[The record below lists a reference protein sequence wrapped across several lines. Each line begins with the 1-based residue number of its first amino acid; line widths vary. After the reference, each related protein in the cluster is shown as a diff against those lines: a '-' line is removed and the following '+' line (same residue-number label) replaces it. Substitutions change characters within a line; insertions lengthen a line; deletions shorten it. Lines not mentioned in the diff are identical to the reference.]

1 MDYALSRLQ
10 ARFGERPDE
19 SLWQKLEGARDPA
32 AALEIAQ
39 SCGLRRWVPGIAPY
53 TDSHKLELAL
63 RAHWRECVTEIATWM
78 PRRWQSA
85 LLWTRALADL
95 PALLYLAHGGVP
107 LGWMSDDPV
116 LKMYAR
122 ADSTTRQARLR
133 QDHFASM
140 GLSSEVLDHTVLQA
154 TPGPSHI
161 GQAWLEEWRRRWPR
175 WIDTTSL
182 ENLASV
188 FNNAMKERAAVVRP
202 ELLRRLRVL
211 FRSSTLDAAHVF
223 IYIAFAALDIER
235 LRAGLMK
242 HALAHE
248 GVISP

>member
-19 SLWQKLEGARDPA
+19 SLWQRLEGAREPA
-32 AALEIAQ
+32 AALELAQ
-39 SCGLRRWVPGIAPY
+39 SCGLRRWVTGITAHA
-53 TDSHKLELAL
+53 DSHKLEHAL
-63 RAHWRECVTEIATWM
+63 RARWRECVTEIATWM
-78 PRRWQSA
+78 PHRWQPA
-85 LLWTRALADL
+85 LLWTRELVDL
-95 PALLYLAHGGVP
+95 PALVYLAHGGVP
-107 LGWMSDDPV
+107 LGWMSEDPV
-116 LKMYAR
+116 LQIYAR
-122 ADSTTRQARLR
+122 TDSTTRQARLR
-133 QDHFASM
+133 QDHLAWM
-140 GLSSEVLDHTVLQA
+140 GPSSEALDRTDLQA

-161 GQAWLEEWRRRWPR
+161 SQAWLDEWRRRWPR

-211 FRSSTLDAAHVF
+211 FRSSMLDAAHVF

>member
-19 SLWQKLEGARDPA
+19 SLWQRLEGAREPA
-32 AALEIAQ
+32 GALEIAQ
-39 SCGLRRWVPGIAPY
+39 SCGLRRWVPGITAHA
-53 TDSHKLELAL
+53 DSHKLELAL
-63 RAHWRECVTEIATWM
+63 RARWRECVTEIATWM
-78 PRRWQSA
+78 PHRWQPA
-85 LLWTRALADL
+85 LLWTRELADL

-116 LKMYAR
+116 LQRYAR

-133 QDHFASM
+133 QDLFAWM
-140 GLSSEVLDHTVLQA
+140 GSSSEDLDRTVLQA
-154 TPGPSHI
+154 TPGPSRI
-161 GQAWLEEWRRRWPR
+161 GQAWLDEWRRRWPR
-175 WIDTTSL
+175 WNDTTSL

-211 FRSSTLDAAHVF
+211 FRSSMLDAAFVF
-223 IYIAFAALDIER
+223 IYIAFVALDIER

>member
-19 SLWQKLEGARDPA
+19 SLWQRLEGAREPA
-32 AALEIAQ
+32 AALELAQ
-39 SCGLRRWVPGIAPY
+39 SCGLRRWVTGITAHA
-53 TDSHKLELAL
+53 DSHKLEHAL
-63 RAHWRECVTEIATWM
+63 RARWRECVTEIATWM
-78 PRRWQSA
+78 PHRWQPA
-85 LLWTRALADL
+85 LLWTRELVDL
-95 PALLYLAHGGVP
+95 PALVYLAHGGVP
-107 LGWMSDDPV
+107 LGWMSEDPV
-116 LKMYAR
+116 LQIYAR
-122 ADSTTRQARLR
+122 TDSTTRQARLR
-133 QDHFASM
+133 QDHLAWM
-140 GLSSEVLDHTVLQA
+140 GPSSEALDRTVLQA

-161 GQAWLEEWRRRWPR
+161 SQAWLDEWRRRWPR

-211 FRSSTLDAAHVF
+211 FRSSMLDAAHVF

-248 GVISP
+248 GVIST